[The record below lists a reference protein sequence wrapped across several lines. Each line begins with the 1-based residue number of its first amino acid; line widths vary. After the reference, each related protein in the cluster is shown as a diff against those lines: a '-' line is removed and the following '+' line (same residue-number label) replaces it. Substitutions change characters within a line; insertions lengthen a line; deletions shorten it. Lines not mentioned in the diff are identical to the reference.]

1 MRATPSNAASR
12 GSVRNK
18 SKPTRSALYR
28 DVVFCL
34 ILLSAGGYFSFSA
47 LQGDYGLFRRIQ
59 IEDKEA
65 QLRTQLAE
73 ISAEVTEMEN
83 KTRRMSA
90 EFLDLELLDEQ
101 ARRILVYV
109 RHDDIFI
116 K

>member
-1 MRATPSNAASR
+1 M
-12 GSVRNK
+12 RNK

-28 DVVFCL
+28 DVAFCL
-34 ILLSAGGYFSFSA
+34 ILFSAGGYFSFSA

-101 ARRILVYV
+101 ARKILVYV
-109 RHDDIFI
+109 RPDDIFI